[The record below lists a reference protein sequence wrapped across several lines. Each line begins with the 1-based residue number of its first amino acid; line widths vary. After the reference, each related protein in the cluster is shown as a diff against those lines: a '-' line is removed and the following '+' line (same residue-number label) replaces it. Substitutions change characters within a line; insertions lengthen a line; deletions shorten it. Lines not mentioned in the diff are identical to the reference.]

1 MHCVHSHCCSMF
13 IYQNH
18 CSCSEGDVI
27 VLPWGYLIYEPA
39 SSDDDDHDGVQTWKA
54 NFDPGGAEG
63 GRGHCIMW
71 GRKKGPPLV
80 LFIYL
85 VWQYAIIYL
94 IWMKK
99 TPSLP
104 IWHVT
109 PTHAVSN
116 IHKLQ
121 PILGI
126 LIFCSKNI
134 RTSFS
139 PLKIVRKKS
148 LKYFQHCVV
157 YSSSNKAEKQKLKRK
172 YIV

>member
-1 MHCVHSHCCSMF
+1 MF

-85 VWQYAIIYL
+85 VWQCPLYTSFEWKRL
-94 IWMKK
+94 PLLLSD
-99 TPSLP
+99 TSLL
-104 IWHVT
+104 
-109 PTHAVSN
+109 THGVSN
-116 IHKLQ
+116 IHKSQ

-139 PLKIVRKKS
+139 PLKNVRKKS

-157 YSSSNKAEKQKLKRK
+157 YSSSNKAENF
-172 YIV
+172 Y

>member
-1 MHCVHSHCCSMF
+1 MHYILPKWTFFYILAYCPLTWLHPVFYTISEGKISAIVHCLHCCSMF

-85 VWQYAIIYL
+85 WQCPLY
-94 IWMKK
+94 
-99 TPSLP
+99 
-104 IWHVT
+104 
-109 PTHAVSN
+109 
-116 IHKLQ
+116 
-121 PILGI
+121 
-126 LIFCSKNI
+126 
-134 RTSFS
+134 TSF
-139 PLKIVRKKS
+139 
-148 LKYFQHCVV
+148 
-157 YSSSNKAEKQKLKRK
+157 E
-172 YIV
+172 

>member
-126 LIFCSKNI
+126 LIFCSKSTYTYFVFAIKKMSEKNHWNI
-134 RTSFS
+134 FS
-139 PLKIVRKKS
+139 TVLCTLLLIRQRI
-148 LKYFQHCVV
+148 FT
-157 YSSSNKAEKQKLKRK
+157 NEN
-172 YIV
+172 